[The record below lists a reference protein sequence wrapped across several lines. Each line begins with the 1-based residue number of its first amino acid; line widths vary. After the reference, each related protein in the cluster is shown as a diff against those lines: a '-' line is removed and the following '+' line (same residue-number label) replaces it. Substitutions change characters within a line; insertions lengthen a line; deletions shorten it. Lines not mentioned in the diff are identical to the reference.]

1 MQKWWDLSKLMTNNT
16 LTVTF
21 IFRIEE
27 NFAQNLLVFYSFVAD
42 KKYSFKKSFDLH
54 FYPLI
59 IGIFLSSLLQ
69 FTTDKKIHTKA
80 VVNPSRPD
88 PGQRE
93 NIYFKF
99 YLKGLHKTFW
109 GTTKKCENK
118 NLKSESHL
126 PKKFVLF
133 ASFESPLK
141 MMNNAFYFLL
151 KAFFFLKIFRFLSWL
166 FGHAE

>member
-1 MQKWWDLSKLMTNNT
+1 MTNNT

-59 IGIFLSSLLQ
+59 IGIFLSALLQ

-93 NIYFKF
+93 SIYFKF
-99 YLKGLHKTFW
+99 LF
-109 GTTKKCENK
+109 
-118 NLKSESHL
+118 SHF
-126 PKKFVLF
+126 FVVPQKVL
-133 ASFESPLK
+133 
-141 MMNNAFYFLL
+141 
-151 KAFFFLKIFRFLSWL
+151 
-166 FGHAE
+166 